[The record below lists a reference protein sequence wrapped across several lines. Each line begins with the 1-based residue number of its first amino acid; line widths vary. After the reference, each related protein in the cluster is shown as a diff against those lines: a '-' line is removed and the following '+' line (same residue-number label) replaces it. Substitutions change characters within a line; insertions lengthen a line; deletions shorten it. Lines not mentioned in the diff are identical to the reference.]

1 MHRFAGFM
9 LVIGSLAGGAAQTQ
23 PAGAEANPATTI
35 ATADKA
41 PSLVIQD
48 ERPQGD
54 LKQKTLSLG
63 IWSCD
68 YFITRLGDRGVTTDR
83 MEILRSV
90 LAEKFADGVVGQTIT
105 VTHYAIYLNAGAKM
119 AVMATNA
126 GANAFGGT
134 VRSIPVPHP
143 RCERE
148 RTVAGWFDPGEIT
161 NQNLPLIGELRA
173 RVGNQEI
180 SVRHVMSPD
189 KFNENSSDRR
199 YGQIKEEIY
208 RQLGIHLAEA
218 LANNRSQ

>member
-1 MHRFAGFM
+1 MA
-9 LVIGSLAGGAAQTQ
+9 IGTPTGVVAQTQ
-23 PAGAEANPATTI
+23 PAGAEANR
-35 ATADKA
+35 ATATAVDEKA
-41 PSLVIQD
+41 ASLVIHD
-48 ERPQGD
+48 ERPQGES
-54 LKQKTLSLG
+54 KQKTLSLG

-90 LAEKFADGVVGQTIT
+90 LAEKFADRAVGQTVT

-148 RTVAGWFDPGEIT
+148 RTAAGWFDPGEIT

-218 LANNRSQ
+218 LVNNRSQ